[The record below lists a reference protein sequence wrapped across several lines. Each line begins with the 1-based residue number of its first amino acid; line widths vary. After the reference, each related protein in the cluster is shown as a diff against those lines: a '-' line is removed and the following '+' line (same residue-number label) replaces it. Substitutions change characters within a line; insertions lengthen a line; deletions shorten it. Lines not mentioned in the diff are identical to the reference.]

1 MSGTSVSVI
10 VPVFNDQENLE
21 NVLSDLRNQTYRDFL
36 VYFIDD
42 GSTDKSASLIKR
54 ATLRDKRFFLFS
66 LKENSGQAKARKYG
80 LNKVVTPFVT
90 FLDADDRVNS
100 QWLEKM
106 VEPLFR
112 GTDISVIGY
121 DMVITGLNPKV
132 RNGPIDRSEVLHGHD
147 QIMTEW
153 LLDKQLQGFLWNKM
167 FRTKILR
174 KSTNEFTFNWLE
186 DVAWI
191 NSIISHVECVTI
203 NNSIQYHY
211 VQASGS
217 SMHRRLNANDRQS
230 YLVLSR
236 QFKQFSLKGS
246 GKIKDLVDFRLV
258 ETGLMFFAQISFRD
272 VFRVK
277 KEKEVFL
284 GAVRSLI
291 EKPKSLHR
299 FSAVTIIFLKII
311 ATTNLVVSMTRLR
324 LRLLRIRDAI
334 RY

>member
-1 MSGTSVSVI
+1 
-10 VPVFNDQENLE
+10 
-21 NVLSDLRNQTYRDFL
+21 
-36 VYFIDD
+36 
-42 GSTDKSASLIKR
+42 
-54 ATLRDKRFFLFS
+54 
-66 LKENSGQAKARKYG
+66 
-80 LNKVVTPFVT
+80 
-90 FLDADDRVNS
+90 
-100 QWLEKM
+100 
-106 VEPLFR
+106 
-112 GTDISVIGY
+112 
-121 DMVITGLNPKV
+121 
-132 RNGPIDRSEVLHGHD
+132 
-147 QIMTEW
+147 
-153 LLDKQLQGFLWNKM
+153 M
-167 FRTKILR
+167 FRTEILR

>member
-1 MSGTSVSVI
+1 
-10 VPVFNDQENLE
+10 
-21 NVLSDLRNQTYRDFL
+21 
-36 VYFIDD
+36 
-42 GSTDKSASLIKR
+42 
-54 ATLRDKRFFLFS
+54 
-66 LKENSGQAKARKYG
+66 
-80 LNKVVTPFVT
+80 
-90 FLDADDRVNS
+90 
-100 QWLEKM
+100 
-106 VEPLFR
+106 
-112 GTDISVIGY
+112 
-121 DMVITGLNPKV
+121 
-132 RNGPIDRSEVLHGHD
+132 
-147 QIMTEW
+147 
-153 LLDKQLQGFLWNKM
+153 M
-167 FRTKILR
+167 FRTEILR

-203 NNSIQYHY
+203 DNSIQYHY

-246 GKIKDLVDFRLV
+246 RKIKDLVDFRLV
-258 ETGLMFFAQISFRD
+258 ETGLM
-272 VFRVK
+272 
-277 KEKEVFL
+277 
-284 GAVRSLI
+284 RSLI